1 MAIQARAE
9 LVQAVK
15 AYQAGKS
22 EAFDTIYY
30 ESAPYITT
38 CVLNVLN
45 KTVGDVSEDLQQD
58 ILQDTYLTIAQK
70 LWELNEPTAFLQWAG
85 RIATHIA
92 QRTWQKDAKR
102 QSMEVYDADTTLEMM
117 DETFIPEE
125 ALMNRENQEKIRAL
139 LDELPT
145 NQYLCVVEYFYN
157 DLKEREIADKLNMP
171 VNSVKTNLSRAKKK
185 LRAVIETKVQAAGI
199 QYRDMAWLLLLLLQ
213 GDVHTLSIPA
223 AQHQRMLSS
232 LHAKLGYGAV
242 AAGASASASAGGAS
256 ASASAG
262 ASSSASASAAA
273 AGVATKTAATK
284 VAAIA
289 LAGTLTAGAAVGIP
303 LATRDRQPP
312 ALEPTQNI
320 WQIPED
326 AFRFD
331 GHSYYVYEQQ
341 TSWEEAQAFC
351 ESLGGHLAVIT
362 SDRENAALY
371 QYLTESGHENAY
383 IGLYVDAEGQWHWV
397 TAEETAYLN
406 WEPGEPNN
414 ESGSEKYA
422 MFYYKFQNGTWNDG
436 NFGQGTLKDNK
447 VFLCEWE
454 GEK

>member
-70 LWELNEPTAFLQWAG
+70 LWELNEPAAFLQWAG
-85 RIATHIA
+85 RIATHTA

-102 QSMEVYDADTTLEMM
+102 QSMEVCDTDMTLKAM
-117 DETFIPEE
+117 DEAFIPED
-125 ALMNRENQEKIRAL
+125 ALMNREAQEKIRAL

-232 LHAKLGYGAV
+232 LHAELGYGAV
-242 AAGASASASAGGAS
+242 AAGISASASGG
-256 ASASAG
+256 ASAG
-262 ASSSASASAAA
+262 ASSSASASAAV
-273 AGVATKTAATK
+273 AGAATKTAATK

-289 LAGTLTAGAAVGIP
+289 LAGILTAGAAVGIP
-303 LATRDRQPP
+303 LATRNRQLP
-312 ALEPTQNI
+312 APEPTPNT

-326 AFRFD
+326 AFHFD
-331 GHSYYVYEQQ
+331 GHSYYIYEQQ
-341 TSWEEAQAFC
+341 TSWDEAQAFC
-351 ESLGGHLAVIT
+351 ENLGGHLAVIT

-371 QYLTESGHENAY
+371 QYLTDSGCENAY
-383 IGLYVDAEGQWHWV
+383 IGLYEDEEGQWHWV
-397 TAEETAYLN
+397 TAEETVYLN
-406 WEPGEPNN
+406 WAPGEPNN
-414 ESGSEKYA
+414 ESGTEKYA
-422 MFYYKFQNGTWNDG
+422 MFYYKFQDGTWNDG
-436 NFGQGTLKDNK
+436 NFGQGTQKYSK
-447 VFLCEWE
+447 TFLCEWE